1 MWPATAARMRGWAD
15 FGRREANSKGV
26 AQDSPWRW
34 SAPLVRA
41 GWRGRGARV
50 DRPLLAAAARC
61 EIHRSIDPQIRS
73 RTMGPVAGCAVGG
86 TGNAGA
92 PGPPPGGAAQ
102 GPPRLGRTPAT
113 TVAAPT
119 GLHAR
124 PRPRRLCLCAAGPK
138 EAAQQALASWG
149 GALGDGGVERAA
161 GLGRRALGHPVH
173 PAPGTPLPPEVTP
186 RLPPRLSPPPP
197 CVLHLAAP
205 CSFVQNA

>member
-1 MWPATAARMRGWAD
+1 MRGWAD

-26 AQDSPWRW
+26 AQGSPWRW

-50 DRPLLAAAARC
+50 HQALLCLAARAC
-61 EIHRSIDPQIRS
+61 EIHRSIARPTDRSDPGAP
-73 RTMGPVAGCAVGG
+73 TGPVARRWGDRQCGRSRPAARRSGAGAAPSRADTRDNRRRPYRPTRTSPSAPPLSLRSGAKRGSAAVG
-86 TGNAGA
+86 
-92 PGPPPGGAAQ
+92 P
-102 GPPRLGRTPAT
+102 
-113 TVAAPT
+113 
-119 GLHAR
+119 
-124 PRPRRLCLCAAGPK
+124 
-138 EAAQQALASWG
+138 SWG